1 METNASQIINR
12 FEPKRKNLIHIF
24 HAVQEEYGYIPPEA
38 ITEVADFLGISENEI
53 FGVLTFYKA
62 FSLVP
67 KGRNHITVCMGTAC
81 HVRGGAKLLEEMERK
96 LGIAAGDTTAD
107 GEYSL
112 DRVNCLGCC
121 AIAPVVV
128 KNEKYYSQMSVKKLD
143 CILHESKSKPGKST

>member
-1 METNASQIINR
+1 METNAIHIINR
-12 FEPKRKNLIHIF
+12 FEPRRKNLIHIF
-24 HAVQEEYGYIPPEA
+24 HAVQEEFGYIPAEA
-38 ITEVADFLGISENEI
+38 IMDVADFLGVSENEI

-67 KGRNHITVCMGTAC
+67 KGRNQVTVCMGTAC
-81 HVRGGAKLLEEMERK
+81 HVRGGGKLLEEMERK
-96 LGIAAGDTTAD
+96 IGIPAGSTTAD

-128 KNEKYYSQMSVKKLD
+128 KNGKYYSQVSVKKLD
-143 CILHESKSKPGKST
+143 DILDESK